1 MKSPSAPRK
10 SAVVPQTSHSNRR
23 QTVSAPNASYDSDLD
38 AHEDGGGDLP
48 KKVQDDTGDAGGGA
62 IKKAG
67 GDANKKVGGYVNK
80 QVGSGANGKVGG
92 GVNKEVVSG
101 ANKEIGGNKSKEGSA
116 AGDSSSKAV
125 RKLTYS
131 SAHKGCG
138 GGVKGKVGIQ
148 HMIVKWNEL

>member
-1 MKSPSAPRK
+1 M
-10 SAVVPQTSHSNRR
+10 TSNSSRR
-23 QTVSAPNASYDSDLD
+23 QTVSAPNASYDSDLG
-38 AHEDGGGDLP
+38 AHEDGGRDLP
-48 KKVQDDTGDAGGGA
+48 KKVQDGTGDAGGGA

-67 GDANKKVGGYVNK
+67 GDANKEVGGYVTK
-80 QVGSGANGKVGG
+80 QVVGGANGKVGG
-92 GVNKEVVSG
+92 GVNE
-101 ANKEIGGNKSKEGSA
+101 EIGGNKSKEGSA